1 MAFFK
6 PIYKKMSKKWH
17 PQAVSVGKPIEMDEL
32 CKQIALIS
40 TVSSADSKATLEA
53 LSLVLGSS
61 MNTGRTVHV
70 EGLGTFYYTCVS
82 NGKGVDSAEKVNAN
96 QISGTRVRFIP
107 ESRRQGSAVTRTL
120 IGENVTWNNVSSIS
134 GLDGTG
140 SGKPSGGDG
149 GLEEDHAPHLYSKK
163 TPRCTLMMQ
172 WGALHL
178 RETVF
183 GVIISVI
190 YLQRKCYVSP
200 TFAVQKRNI

>member
-53 LSLVLGSS
+53 LGLVLGNS

-82 NGKGVDSAEKVNAN
+82 NGKGVDSAEGERQPNLRYPRPLHP
-96 QISGTRVRFIP
+96 RVAPPRQCRHP
-107 ESRRQGSAVTRTL
+107 RPHRRERDMDQRQL
-120 IGENVTWNNVSSIS
+120 
-134 GLDGTG
+134 
-140 SGKPSGGDG
+140 
-149 GLEEDHAPHLYSKK
+149 H
-163 TPRCTLMMQ
+163 Q
-172 WGALHL
+172 W
-178 RETVF
+178 
-183 GVIISVI
+183 S
-190 YLQRKCYVSP
+190 
-200 TFAVQKRNI
+200 

>member
-1 MAFFK
+1 MTLLISLPPLSEWSTGHVLLK
-6 PIYKKMSKKWH
+6 NHNVWH
-17 PQAVSVGKPIEMDEL
+17 FQTYLQKRCPRSGIPQAVSVGKPIEMDEL

-53 LSLVLGSS
+53 LGLVLGSS

-107 ESRRQGSAVTRTL
+107 ESRRQRQRAVTRAL
-120 IGENVTWNNVSSIS
+120 IGENVTWTNVSSIS

-149 GLEEDHAPHLYSKK
+149 GLEEDPL
-163 TPRCTLMMQ
+163 
-172 WGALHL
+172 G
-178 RETVF
+178 
-183 GVIISVI
+183 
-190 YLQRKCYVSP
+190 
-200 TFAVQKRNI
+200 

>member
-40 TVSSADSKATLEA
+40 TVSSTDSKATLEA
-53 LSLVLGSS
+53 LGLVLGSS

-107 ESRRQGSAVTRTL
+107 ESRRQGSAVTRAL
-120 IGENVTWNNVSSIS
+120 IGENVTWTNVSSIS

-149 GLEEDHAPHLYSKK
+149 GLEEDPL
-163 TPRCTLMMQ
+163 
-172 WGALHL
+172 G
-178 RETVF
+178 
-183 GVIISVI
+183 
-190 YLQRKCYVSP
+190 
-200 TFAVQKRNI
+200 

>member
-17 PQAVSVGKPIEMDEL
+17 PQAVSVGKPIEMAEL

-53 LSLVLGSS
+53 LGLVLGSS

-70 EGLGTFYYTCVS
+70 EGLGTFYYTCIS

-107 ESRRQGSAVTRTL
+107 ESRLFKKSAPLHNDDAVGRFCIYKKL
-120 IGENVTWNNVSSIS
+120 YL
-134 GLDGTG
+134 GL
-140 SGKPSGGDG
+140 SYP
-149 GLEEDHAPHLYSKK
+149 
-163 TPRCTLMMQ
+163 
-172 WGALHL
+172 
-178 RETVF
+178 
-183 GVIISVI
+183 
-190 YLQRKCYVSP
+190 
-200 TFAVQKRNI
+200 

>member
-53 LSLVLGSS
+53 LGLVLGSS

-96 QISGTRVRFIP
+96 TAKTILIDEDLADSPVP
-107 ESRRQGSAVTRTL
+107 ASASSPSRAAKVAPSPAPSSART
-120 IGENVTWNNVSSIS
+120 
-134 GLDGTG
+134 
-140 SGKPSGGDG
+140 
-149 GLEEDHAPHLYSKK
+149 
-163 TPRCTLMMQ
+163 
-172 WGALHL
+172 
-178 RETVF
+178 
-183 GVIISVI
+183 
-190 YLQRKCYVSP
+190 
-200 TFAVQKRNI
+200 

>member
-1 MAFFK
+1 MTLLISLPPPSEWSTGHVLLK
-6 PIYKKMSKKWH
+6 NHNVWH
-17 PQAVSVGKPIEMDEL
+17 FSNLFTKRCPRSPQAVSVGKPIEMDEL

-53 LSLVLGSS
+53 LGLVLGSS

-70 EGLGTFYYTCVS
+70 EGLGTFYYTCIS

-107 ESRRQGSAVTRTL
+107 ESRRQGSAITRAL
-120 IGENVTWNNVSSIS
+120 IGENVTWTNVSSIS

-149 GLEEDHAPHLYSKK
+149 GLEEDPL
-163 TPRCTLMMQ
+163 
-172 WGALHL
+172 G
-178 RETVF
+178 
-183 GVIISVI
+183 
-190 YLQRKCYVSP
+190 
-200 TFAVQKRNI
+200 

>member
-17 PQAVSVGKPIEMDEL
+17 PQAVSMGKPIEMDEL

-53 LSLVLGSS
+53 LGLVLGSS

-82 NGKGVDSAEKVNAN
+82 NGKGVDSAE
-96 QISGTRVRFIP
+96 
-107 ESRRQGSAVTRTL
+107 
-120 IGENVTWNNVSSIS
+120 NVTWTNVSSIS

-149 GLEEDHAPHLYSKK
+149 GLEEDPL
-163 TPRCTLMMQ
+163 
-172 WGALHL
+172 G
-178 RETVF
+178 
-183 GVIISVI
+183 
-190 YLQRKCYVSP
+190 
-200 TFAVQKRNI
+200 

>member
-53 LSLVLGSS
+53 LGLVLGSS

-107 ESRRQGSAVTRTL
+107 RVAPPRQCRHPRPHRRECDVDQRQF
-120 IGENVTWNNVSSIS
+120 
-134 GLDGTG
+134 
-140 SGKPSGGDG
+140 
-149 GLEEDHAPHLYSKK
+149 H
-163 TPRCTLMMQ
+163 Q
-172 WGALHL
+172 W
-178 RETVF
+178 
-183 GVIISVI
+183 S
-190 YLQRKCYVSP
+190 
-200 TFAVQKRNI
+200 

>member
-53 LSLVLGSS
+53 LGLVLGSS
-61 MNTGRTVHV
+61 MNTGRT
-70 EGLGTFYYTCVS
+70 
-82 NGKGVDSAEKVNAN
+82 
-96 QISGTRVRFIP
+96 VRFIP
-107 ESRRQGSAVTRTL
+107 ESRRQGSAVTRAL
-120 IGENVTWNNVSSIS
+120 IGENVTWTNVSSIS

-149 GLEEDHAPHLYSKK
+149 GLEEDPL
-163 TPRCTLMMQ
+163 
-172 WGALHL
+172 G
-178 RETVF
+178 
-183 GVIISVI
+183 
-190 YLQRKCYVSP
+190 
-200 TFAVQKRNI
+200 

>member
-53 LSLVLGSS
+53 LGLVLGSS

-82 NGKGVDSAEKVNAN
+82 NGKGVDAADKVNAN
-96 QISGTRVRFIP
+96 QITGTRVRFVP
-107 ESRRQGSAVTRTL
+107 ESTRQGTTVTRSL
-120 IGENVTWNNVSSIS
+120 ASSDVTWININSVST
-134 GLDGTG
+134 LDGTG
-140 SGKPSGGDG
+140 TESSGGSDSP
-149 GLEEDHAPHLYSKK
+149 EE
-163 TPRCTLMMQ
+163 
-172 WGALHL
+172 
-178 RETVF
+178 
-183 GVIISVI
+183 I
-190 YLQRKCYVSP
+190 
-200 TFAVQKRNI
+200 

>member
-53 LSLVLGSS
+53 LGLVLGSS

-82 NGKGVDSAEKVNAN
+82 NGKGVDLS
-96 QISGTRVRFIP
+96 
-107 ESRRQGSAVTRTL
+107 L
-120 IGENVTWNNVSSIS
+120 IHI
-134 GLDGTG
+134 
-140 SGKPSGGDG
+140 
-149 GLEEDHAPHLYSKK
+149 
-163 TPRCTLMMQ
+163 
-172 WGALHL
+172 
-178 RETVF
+178 
-183 GVIISVI
+183 
-190 YLQRKCYVSP
+190 
-200 TFAVQKRNI
+200 

>member
-53 LSLVLGSS
+53 LGLVLGSS

-107 ESRRQGSAVTRTL
+107 ESRRQGSAVTRAL
-120 IGENVTWNNVSSIS
+120 IG
-134 GLDGTG
+134 
-140 SGKPSGGDG
+140 
-149 GLEEDHAPHLYSKK
+149 LYSKK